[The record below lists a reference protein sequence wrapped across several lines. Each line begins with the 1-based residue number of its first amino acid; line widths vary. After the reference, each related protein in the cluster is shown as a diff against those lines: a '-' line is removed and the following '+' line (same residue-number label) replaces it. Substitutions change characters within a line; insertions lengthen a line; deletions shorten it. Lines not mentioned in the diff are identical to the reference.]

1 MRRRKRQFTTYQDE
15 YSTSLFSTTMTKH
28 RKKVKCR
35 SSLRSSRN
43 SLDSIC
49 HHFNLYLKLKTDL
62 WGFPG
67 DPVVKNLPADAGD
80 TYCIPGLGRSHI
92 PWETVRE
99 PQLLNPREATT
110 EACTR
115 SLCSATR
122 EAMQWERTA
131 TRELLP
137 LSTTRGNLRHKRRPS
152 AARNESLGWCKSN
165 HGFYTVEVCHL
176 VLKYILN

>member
-49 HHFNLYLKLKTDL
+49 HHFNLYLKLNADL

-110 EACTR
+110 EACTHR
-115 SLCSATR
+115 VCALQQEKPCSENALQL
-122 EAMQWERTA
+122 E
-131 TRELLP
+131 
-137 LSTTRGNLRHKRRPS
+137 SCCHS
-152 AARNESLGWCKSN
+152 AQLEETCARNEDPVQPEMN
-165 HGFYTVEVCHL
+165 H
-176 VLKYILN
+176 